1 MHILLCRGKTAVI
14 MLKIVCTT
22 IHNFVAGATRHLG
35 LVFLW
40 LIGSTIT
47 MALCIHYLWM
57 EEAASR
63 YWEWWL
69 QMYWMTGCRQLTGLS
84 IILGLDATNLFNILH
99 RASDLDIFIGKACYT
114 VLWRCIHPWMGL
126 QTGESDCLGFHVQ
139 CVDESACSVQ
149 NTIVIY
155 RTQLLFRIC
164 STCSIYSTPWLL
176 YYPWVFDS
184 WI

>member
-1 MHILLCRGKTAVI
+1 
-14 MLKIVCTT
+14 
-22 IHNFVAGATRHLG
+22 
-35 LVFLW
+35 
-40 LIGSTIT
+40 

-57 EEAASR
+57 EEVASR

-69 QMYWMTGCRQLTGLS
+69 QMYWRTGCRQLTGLS

-126 QTGESDCLGFHVQ
+126 QAGESDCLGFHVQ

-149 NTIVIY
+149 NTIIIY
-155 RTQLLFRIC
+155 RTRYYLESAQHVSFTAPYDYCTIHGCLTHESSCLIIWYFTGEVTEIYTVQLHLEKVVPRSGNC
-164 STCSIYSTPWLL
+164 KLNMMTRC
-176 YYPWVFDS
+176 
-184 WI
+184 